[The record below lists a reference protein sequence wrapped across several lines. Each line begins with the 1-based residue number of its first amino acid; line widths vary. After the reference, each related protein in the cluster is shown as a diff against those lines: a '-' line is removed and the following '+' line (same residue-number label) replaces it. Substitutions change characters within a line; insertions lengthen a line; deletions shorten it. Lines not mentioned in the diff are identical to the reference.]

1 MQTGIEVL
9 GVVENMSGLSQR
21 LSAFNF
27 LTTAPDGS
35 QQDVTQQLLQH
46 LPPHLQASARS
57 CKTPAGSACS
67 LGLPTY
73 SISNM
78 CCMLCGCSTR
88 PVATALLLCCSFSW
102 AEILTS

>member
-1 MQTGIEVL
+1 MSVLLSHQLLLAWARLLLAGSQWTCKWDHICSAFVCISTLMNMVINAQTGIEVL

-46 LPPHLQASARS
+46 LPPHLQAS
-57 CKTPAGSACS
+57 
-67 LGLPTY
+67 TY
-73 SISNM
+73 
-78 CCMLCGCSTR
+78 R
-88 PVATALLLCCSFSW
+88 
-102 AEILTS
+102 